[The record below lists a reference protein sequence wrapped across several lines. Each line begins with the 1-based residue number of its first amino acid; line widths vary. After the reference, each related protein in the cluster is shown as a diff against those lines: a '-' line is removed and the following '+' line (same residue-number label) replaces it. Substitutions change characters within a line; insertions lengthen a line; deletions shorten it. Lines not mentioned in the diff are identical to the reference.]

1 MSSIVIALLV
11 NKKLITAILSPCT
24 LKDIFGQPVLNLSD
38 AIFPFGLRRGIAEMK
53 TKKTNESWRSIYRNF
68 EFIRKTTQIGYF

>member
-68 EFIRKTTQIGYF
+68 EFNS